1 VNRRQAIGG
10 LALLAC
16 GSAAARIQESSK
28 GGAMHDVEVLAAT
41 RDIMT
46 LKAQY
51 FRFVDTRQWAAFKA
65 LFAPD
70 ATLFFPEG
78 QDKPANLVDS
88 LAFIKV
94 VLQGTVSVHSGH
106 SPEISIDSSTNAR
119 GIWGMEDRIYW
130 SSEAAAS
137 SGLEYLNGFG
147 HYHEEYVRRDDRW
160 LFKSLKLTRLRV
172 EKRSAP
178 RAVA

>member
-1 VNRRQAIGG
+1 M
-10 LALLAC
+10 
-16 GSAAARIQESSK
+16 S
-28 GGAMHDVEVLAAT
+28 DVEVLTAT

-51 FRFVDTRQWAAFKA
+51 FRFVDTRQWDAFQS

-78 QDKPANLVDS
+78 QDKPANLADS

-94 VLQGTVSVHSGH
+94 VLHGTVSVHSGH
-106 SPEISIDSSTNAR
+106 SPEITIDSSTTAR

-130 SSEAAAS
+130 SSEAAAT

-147 HYHEEYVRRDDRW
+147 HYHEDYVRHDKRW
-160 LFKSLKLTRLRV
+160 LFRNLKLTRLRV

-178 RAVA
+178 RAVT